1 MAVKVILDPG
11 HGGRDPGAVY
21 QGRQEK
27 DDALALALA
36 VGKILENAGV
46 DVAYTRTEDVY
57 NTPYEKAVMGNNSD
71 ADYFISFHRNA
82 SASPGS
88 ASGIETL
95 VYSKGGEAEKLAGN
109 INEELAAMGFRN
121 RGIIERANLV
131 VLRRTEMPA
140 VLIEAGFIDSPE
152 DNARFDEE
160 FDQITQGIADAVLK
174 TTEEN
179 MGAQTTE
186 PDRPPLYQV
195 QTGAFRIR
203 QFADQMMAELQSE
216 GFPAWIE
223 ADNGF
228 FRVKVGA
235 FEKLDNAVR
244 MEKRLRQMGYNTFI
258 TVG

>member
-1 MAVKVILDPG
+1 MASIALQMYTMRNFMGSKEQVKDTLEKVAKIGYTKVQMSVPAFMTVEEVKEMLDACG
-11 HGGRDPGAVY
+11 LQADS
-21 QGRQEK
+21 
-27 DDALALALA
+27 ALAHSM
-36 VGKILENAGV
+36 KI
-46 DVAYTRTEDVY
+46 
-57 NTPYEKAVMGNNSD
+57 
-71 ADYFISFHRNA
+71 
-82 SASPGS
+82 
-88 ASGIETL
+88 
-95 VYSKGGEAEKLAGN
+95 
-109 INEELAAMGFRN
+109 
-121 RGIIERANLV
+121 
-131 VLRRTEMPA
+131 
-140 VLIEAGFIDSPE
+140 
-152 DNARFDEE
+152 DEE
-160 FDQITQGIADAVLK
+160 FDQITRRIADAVLK

-179 MGAQTTE
+179 MGVQTTE